1 MWDDVSRSDGPSCKV
16 RVSKVVGASCGFRF
30 SDEVWE
36 SLRTEFQWETKQ
48 KPQDTTPYNSILLG
62 GSQITRIPIQSN
74 DKLMPNSCLGQ
85 NLLANHHRITCT
97 IQQIYTNMRCFK
109 WSHPA
114 RHFVRPS
121 LPSCKWQGSSARSP
135 CDTRDG
141 SWQHPA
147 GSMSQSS
154 FRFCLIY
161 VDQIVDLYFGS
172 LWLWISIN
180 QNHPL
185 SISHRIHGA
194 GIYMLTL
201 GIYWW

>member
-36 SLRTEFQWETKQ
+36 PLRTEFQWETNQ

-62 GSQITRIPIQSN
+62 GSQITRIPTPSKKYIQIWSN
-74 DKLMPNSCLGQ
+74 MP
-85 NLLANHHRITCT
+85 
-97 IQQIYTNMRCFK
+97 CFK
-109 WSHPA
+109 WSHHPVP
-114 RHFVRPS
+114 HFVRPS
-121 LPSCKWQGSSARSP
+121 LQPSCKWQGSSARSP

-147 GSMSQSS
+147 GSMVIAC
-154 FRFCLIY
+154 RLIY

-172 LWLWISIN
+172 RFGS
-180 QNHPL
+180 L
-185 SISHRIHGA
+185 STKIIHY
-194 GIYMLTL
+194 IP
-201 GIYWW
+201 